1 MARSEPPSR
10 KKDRKELIKMSKDEL
25 VDLLFTQMRIL
36 WTVDGLY
43 YLGIEEMSGTD
54 AATKIDAR
62 TWSVLG
68 KIECRKLREMTGL
81 TGDDMDTFLRLLK
94 LTSWALDL
102 EDKEFVQ
109 NGNVLVMMNTRC
121 RVQNARLSK
130 GLVEFGCK
138 SVRSG
143 YLEEFTKEFSPR
155 FKITCKTCPPDK
167 HPADLWCEWEFKRE

>member
-1 MARSEPPSR
+1 MVKNETPSR
-10 KKDRKELIKMSKDEL
+10 KKDRKALSRMSKDEL

-43 YLGIEEMSGTD
+43 YLGIEELFGTD
-54 AATKIDAR
+54 AATKIDAK

-68 KIECRKLREMTGL
+68 KIECRKLREMTGR
-81 TGDDMDTFLRLLK
+81 TGDDMDTFESLLR
-94 LTSWALDL
+94 LTSWAIDL
-102 EDKEFVQ
+102 EEKEFVR
-109 NGNVLVMMNTRC
+109 NGDVLVLRNTRC

-138 SVRSG
+138 NVRLG
-143 YLEEFTKEFSPR
+143 YLEEFTKEFSPK
-155 FKITCKTCPPDK
+155 FKMTCKVCPPDK